1 MNMLKKK
8 KYIVKIY
15 DNDRFL
21 GTPYFRKKY
30 FRSWAGMMGYILF
43 HPWQVVEFG
52 LVK

>member
-1 MNMLKKK
+1 MLKRK

-30 FRSWAGMMGYILF
+30 FRINDRNPARSLA
-43 HPWQVVEFG
+43 
-52 LVK
+52 